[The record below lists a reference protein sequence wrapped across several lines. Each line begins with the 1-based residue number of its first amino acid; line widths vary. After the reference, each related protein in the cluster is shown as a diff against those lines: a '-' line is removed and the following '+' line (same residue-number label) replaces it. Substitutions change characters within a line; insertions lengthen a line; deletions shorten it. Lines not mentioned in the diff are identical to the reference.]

1 MPRDL
6 TLPASG
12 LTTADIELVREIA
25 VVMIYVGH
33 WQSICRASDLFCD
46 YFEARLAD
54 AKNSRL
60 MLGVLHGRH
69 YFCMDGRTS
78 AVHVGDTLEQ
88 VVRRAALPL
97 PPQFDTLH
105 GAGSSYAENEG
116 PGVTRSQ

>member
-6 TLPASG
+6 TLPANG
-12 LTTADIELVREIA
+12 LTAADIELVREIA
-25 VVMIYVGH
+25 VVMTYVGH

-46 YFEARLAD
+46 YFEARLSD
-54 AKNSRL
+54 EKHSRL

-69 YFCMDGRTS
+69 YFCMDGRSS

-88 VVRRAALPL
+88 VARRAGLRL
-97 PPQFDTLH
+97 PPQFDTLY
-105 GAGSSYAENEG
+105 GARSSYAENDG

>member
-6 TLPASG
+6 TLPANG
-12 LTTADIELVREIA
+12 LTAADIELVREIA
-25 VVMIYVGH
+25 VVMTYAGQ

-46 YFEARLAD
+46 YFEARLSD
-54 AKNSRL
+54 ERRSRL

-69 YFCMDGRTS
+69 YFCMDGRSS

-88 VVRRAALPL
+88 VVRRAGLLL
-97 PPQFDTLH
+97 PPQF
-105 GAGSSYAENEG
+105 GVSYSVRSSYAENEG